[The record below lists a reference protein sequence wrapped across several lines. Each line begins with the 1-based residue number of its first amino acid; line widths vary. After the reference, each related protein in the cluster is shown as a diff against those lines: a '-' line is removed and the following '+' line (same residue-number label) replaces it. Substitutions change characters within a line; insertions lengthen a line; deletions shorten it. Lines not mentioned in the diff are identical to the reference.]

1 MLCHENQ
8 WNAQS
13 LSQKFDVTIEFS
25 YEIFPAPLFVSFWS
39 GAVDVVGGYRN
50 DVSTKIYLYSLQVF
64 YEYSLSMYSAEF
76 KARKECKFI
85 SFTGRGLIVE
95 KSIFMCLSGGLRG
108 R

>member
-1 MLCHENQ
+1 MRWSMLCHENQ

-50 DVSTKIYLYSLQVF
+50 DVTGFLIAL
-64 YEYSLSMYSAEF
+64 
-76 KARKECKFI
+76 KFQP
-85 SFTGRGLIVE
+85 TG
-95 KSIFMCLSGGLRG
+95 KD
-108 R
+108 

>member
-50 DVSTKIYLYSLQVF
+50 DVT
-64 YEYSLSMYSAEF
+64 
-76 KARKECKFI
+76 I
-85 SFTGRGLIVE
+85 SGVKLNGVN
-95 KSIFMCLSGGLRG
+95 SCL
-108 R
+108 

>member
-1 MLCHENQ
+1 MLCHENH

-50 DVSTKIYLYSLQVF
+50 DVIRCKVGFSISLNF
-64 YEYSLSMYSAEF
+64 ERSI
-76 KARKECKFI
+76 C
-85 SFTGRGLIVE
+85 RGLR
-95 KSIFMCLSGGLRG
+95 KNSQGFL
-108 R
+108 

>member
-39 GAVDVVGGYRN
+39 GAVDVIGGYRN
-50 DVSTKIYLYSLQVF
+50 DVIRVYTNF
-64 YEYSLSMYSAEF
+64 YTSQLPKRQHGPSDTA
-76 KARKECKFI
+76 AC
-85 SFTGRGLIVE
+85 V
-95 KSIFMCLSGGLRG
+95 SGAMSHASQTPPKG
-108 R
+108 

>member
-1 MLCHENQ
+1 MHIRIDIQYMRWSMLCHENQ

-50 DVSTKIYLYSLQVF
+50 DV
-64 YEYSLSMYSAEF
+64 
-76 KARKECKFI
+76 KFI
-85 SFTGRGLIVE
+85 E
-95 KSIFMCLSGGLRG
+95 KRFERAI
-108 R
+108 

>member
-39 GAVDVVGGYRN
+39 GAVDVIEMLVIGGYRN
-50 DVSTKIYLYSLQVF
+50 DVTTVK
-64 YEYSLSMYSAEF
+64 
-76 KARKECKFI
+76 
-85 SFTGRGLIVE
+85 G
-95 KSIFMCLSGGLRG
+95 
-108 R
+108 

>member
-39 GAVDVVGGYRN
+39 GAVEMM
-50 DVSTKIYLYSLQVF
+50 L
-64 YEYSLSMYSAEF
+64 
-76 KARKECKFI
+76 
-85 SFTGRGLIVE
+85 
-95 KSIFMCLSGGLRG
+95 
-108 R
+108 

>member
-1 MLCHENQ
+1 MRWSMLCHEMKFNQ

-50 DVSTKIYLYSLQVF
+50 DVTCKLPTRFLK
-64 YEYSLSMYSAEF
+64 AF
-76 KARKECKFI
+76 K
-85 SFTGRGLIVE
+85 
-95 KSIFMCLSGGLRG
+95 
-108 R
+108 

>member
-1 MLCHENQ
+1 MRWSMLCHENQ

-50 DVSTKIYLYSLQVF
+50 DVIFVQKIRFCYGLYDVF
-64 YEYSLSMYSAEF
+64 TITAEP
-76 KARKECKFI
+76 A
-85 SFTGRGLIVE
+85 V
-95 KSIFMCLSGGLRG
+95 
-108 R
+108 

>member
-50 DVSTKIYLYSLQVF
+50 DVIFGRAGNVLNLVATKI
-64 YEYSLSMYSAEF
+64 A
-76 KARKECKFI
+76 
-85 SFTGRGLIVE
+85 
-95 KSIFMCLSGGLRG
+95 
-108 R
+108 

>member
-50 DVSTKIYLYSLQVF
+50 DVISIDSHHHNNPVPNCETSFKIS
-64 YEYSLSMYSAEF
+64 E
-76 KARKECKFI
+76 
-85 SFTGRGLIVE
+85 
-95 KSIFMCLSGGLRG
+95 
-108 R
+108 

>member
-50 DVSTKIYLYSLQVF
+50 DVKLVCKIGKHSIILHLPQFQV
-64 YEYSLSMYSAEF
+64 YN
-76 KARKECKFI
+76 
-85 SFTGRGLIVE
+85 T
-95 KSIFMCLSGGLRG
+95 
-108 R
+108 

>member
-50 DVSTKIYLYSLQVF
+50 DVI
-64 YEYSLSMYSAEF
+64 
-76 KARKECKFI
+76 
-85 SFTGRGLIVE
+85 
-95 KSIFMCLSGGLRG
+95 
-108 R
+108 

>member
-50 DVSTKIYLYSLQVF
+50 DVIGVRINGPN
-64 YEYSLSMYSAEF
+64 
-76 KARKECKFI
+76 RKKGAMFN
-85 SFTGRGLIVE
+85 F
-95 KSIFMCLSGGLRG
+95 LRHD
-108 R
+108 

>member
-50 DVSTKIYLYSLQVF
+50 DVISTN
-64 YEYSLSMYSAEF
+64 
-76 KARKECKFI
+76 
-85 SFTGRGLIVE
+85 
-95 KSIFMCLSGGLRG
+95 
-108 R
+108 

>member
-50 DVSTKIYLYSLQVF
+50 DVIPFNQGLGKITFGKLDTLIISERARPGGIPQWHTTVVF
-64 YEYSLSMYSAEF
+64 VIPLCGYWSAGSEN
-76 KARKECKFI
+76 A
-85 SFTGRGLIVE
+85 
-95 KSIFMCLSGGLRG
+95 
-108 R
+108 